1 MGCVMS
7 KDNMDNFNL
16 FSHIDDEIYRPNVEL
31 SESKKNIMDSYK
43 ATLNVISY
51 HDVIPDS
58 LKAAVDSLKDLS
70 KAIDFGRN
78 SALTSLQA
86 LAKSV
91 SDTASAL
98 QSVHLQNS
106 LDVLK
111 GIDFSGLSSMG
122 DMSQLFGS
130 IPDDITV
137 DTVSELIKNG
147 EITDED
153 FRSELK
159 STITGTEN
167 KAVKDKPS
175 LIKKALKFVS
185 IQLIVFLMAALIS
198 PVTDKVK
205 EEIIETLR
213 VNEFWQSTGIID
225 WIDSWSND
233 NHTATEDEAK
243 ATVDESKTGNISKQK
258 REDLLSKV
266 KEIRNFISNAPQDE
280 NTGNLLSYLSEIEK
294 DINGKKYGLVF
305 EEHREDIDEVLETHT
320 PVLTEETDLFIDNG
334 GQMNF
339 LIEGDNL
346 ASLKL
351 LEKTHKG
358 QIDLIYIDP
367 PYNTGNNDFIYDDV
381 FIEKKDSF
389 IHSKWLSFI
398 SERIRLARKLLTD
411 KGVIIISI
419 GYQEVHN
426 LVSLCQE
433 IFYDRQTVC
442 VTVQTS
448 GGKPNGGFTYTQE
461 YLVFIVPQSFS
472 PNAMSFTGGIIR
484 SPFEGLT
491 LSTFDKTTRPNQTY
505 PIFVD
510 KKTMHIVGTGKSL
523 TERINEGS
531 YNGELKDYVFETDE
545 TPEGCATLWP
555 ISSKGADCVWRLIS
569 SRLMNDWN
577 RGYIKVSKNKSKVN
591 PNEFSVQYL
600 PDGVIK
606 KIESGELDVIGHEEN
621 APTLKFGKNE
631 TVGSEIPTIWT
642 EKDFF
647 TTKGSSYVRNLFGD
661 KRFPYPK
668 PLEYIVELLRAS
680 TDKDSIILDFFAG
693 SGTTGEATMLLNR
706 ATEGNRQFILCTNNE
721 NNICREVT
729 YERIRRVIEKDKYT
743 ESLKY
748 YKVEY
753 VPISERLYY
762 EYADELLL
770 HIRELVELENGINF
784 IGNAEIAI
792 ILTDDELDNFTQ
804 NIEQY
809 SACRKLYMGHDLL
822 PDEDQERIIEENNIE
837 INIIPDYYYRDLQES

>member
-1 MGCVMS
+1 
-7 KDNMDNFNL
+7 MDNFNL

-31 SESKKNIMDSYK
+31 SESIKSVMDSYK

-58 LKAAVDSLKDLS
+58 LKAVADSLKDFS

-111 GIDFSGLSSMG
+111 GIDFSRLSSMG
-122 DMSQLFGS
+122 DMSQLFGP

-175 LIKKALKFVS
+175 LIKKALKFVA

-305 EEHREDIDEVLETHT
+305 EEHREDIDEVLDTHT
-320 PVLTEETDLFIDNG
+320 PVLTEEPDLFIDNG

-351 LEKTHKG
+351 LEKTHRGK
-358 QIDLIYIDP
+358 IDLIYIDP
-367 PYNTGNNDFIYDDV
+367 PYNTGGTDFRYDDTV
-381 FIEKKDSF
+381 IGKDDSF
-389 IHSKWLSFI
+389 RHSKWLSFMTKRLKIAKNLLSENGIIFI
-398 SERIRLARKLLTD
+398 SIDENEQASLKMLCDELFSQDNHIETVIWKNKYGAGAKTVGFITVHEYVLCYSKTPIKDLTSELDKDGQAEYKKKDEKYEKRGGYLTQPLMTKSLGDRPNLVYNIEYNGDTIVPRKQWVWSRERLLTA
-411 KGVIIISI
+411 ISNN
-419 GYQEVHN
+419 EVEFN
-426 LVSLCQE
+426 KKKDGSYSVRAKKYLIDE
-433 IFYDRQTVC
+433 NGNMRR
-442 VTVQTS
+442 
-448 GGKPNGGFTYTQE
+448 GKPLSILNGPFTQDGTKE
-461 YLVFIVPQSFS
+461 IRKYLGSEDAFKFAKPSELIRYFISF
-472 PNAMSFTGGIIR
+472 GIN
-484 SPFEGLT
+484 
-491 LSTFDKTTRPNQTY
+491 DK
-505 PIFVD
+505 I
-510 KKTMHIVGTGKSL
+510 
-523 TERINEGS
+523 
-531 YNGELKDYVFETDE
+531 
-545 TPEGCATLWP
+545 
-555 ISSKGADCVWRLIS
+555 
-569 SRLMNDWN
+569 
-577 RGYIKVSKNKSKVN
+577 NKS
-591 PNEFSVQYL
+591 
-600 PDGVIK
+600 
-606 KIESGELDVIGHEEN
+606 
-621 APTLKFGKNE
+621 A
-631 TVGSEIPTIWT
+631 
-642 EKDFF
+642 
-647 TTKGSSYVRNLFGD
+647 
-661 KRFPYPK
+661 
-668 PLEYIVELLRAS
+668 
-680 TDKDSIILDFFAG
+680 IILDFFAG
-693 SGTTGEATMLLNR
+693 SGTTAHAVIEQNKR
-706 ATEGNRQFILCTNNE
+706 DHGNRQFILCTNNE
-721 NNICREVT
+721 NNICRDVT
-729 YERIRRVIEKDKYT
+729 YERISRVIDNEKYAA
-743 ESLKY
+743 SLKY
-748 YKVEY
+748 YKVDY
-753 VPISERLYY
+753 LLISERMYY
-762 EYADELLL
+762 EYADELLK

-792 ILTDDELDNFTQ
+792 VLTDDELDNFTQ
-804 NIEQY
+804 NIERY

-837 INIIPDYYYRDLQES
+837 INIIPDYYYRDLQEA